1 MAQTQQL
8 GRNAKEIHTLGADSP
23 MNKSALLF
31 TLAVC
36 CLPQNLV
43 AQGANNLFPQKSP
56 KATVS
61 QVVGT
66 CTVTIEYHRPR
77 VRNRSIWGELVPFG
91 EVWRTGANEATTISF
106 SQAVKV
112 SGHSVPEGKYAL
124 FTIPGRD
131 KWAVILN
138 RRHQQMGAFEY
149 NLSEDVLRFDVRP
162 VATTFTEY
170 LTFEI
175 YPAGDSSAYVD
186 LDWERLRVYFLV
198 EVDLDKAVEARMT
211 EILSRASRTDWLAR
225 CEAAQYL
232 LDAEKDLPRAME
244 LIEES
249 IKIRQ
254 TPQNMFVKAQILRWA
269 GRAAESVRVIDQAID
284 LANKQNAAPAVVKPM
299 ENMRSQWQRTDQRR

>member
-1 MAQTQQL
+1 M
-8 GRNAKEIHTLGADSP
+8 NALNIP
-23 MNKSALLF
+23 RMLLMF
-31 TLAVC
+31 ILAVC
-36 CLPQNLV
+36 CLAPNLN
-43 AQGANNLFPQKSP
+43 AQGNNPLFPQKSP
-56 KATVS
+56 KATIS

-77 VRNRSIWGELVPFG
+77 VRNRAIWGELVPFG
-91 EVWRTGANEATTISF
+91 EVWRTGANEATTIGF

-112 SGHSVPEGKYAL
+112 AGYPVPAGKYAL

-131 KWAVILN
+131 KWTVILN
-138 RRHQQMGAFEY
+138 KRYQQMGAFEY

-162 VATTFTEY
+162 VAISFTEY

-186 LDWERLRVYFLV
+186 LDWEKLRVYFLV
-198 EVDLDKAVEARMT
+198 EIDLDKAVEARMA
-211 EILSRASRTDWLAR
+211 EILARASKTDWLAR

-232 LDAEKDLPRAME
+232 LEAEKDLPRAMG

-254 TPQNMFVKAQILRWA
+254 TPQNLFVKAQILRWA
-269 GRAAESVRVIDQAID
+269 GRAAEGVRAIDQAID
-284 LANKQNAAPAVVKPM
+284 LANRQNAAPAVIKPM
-299 ENMRSQWQRTDQRR
+299 ETTRSQWQRADQRR